1 MIHAHDVLEIVVG
14 LQSAQIAIWLD
25 GGRGVDALLGEQTRA
40 LDDLDVIF
48 SLSDGDAAILALS
61 RLGVAVAADERPKR
75 FVVRDRGDRRIDC
88 HTVTFGGEGGGVQQM
103 PNGDS
108 WRYPAHGFFGCGVVA
123 GKAVRCLSPEV
134 QLLCHHGYQP
144 DDTDRR
150 DMLLLAERFGLTLTE
165 PFGS

>member
-1 MIHAHDVLEIVVG
+1 MIQAYDVLEIVVC
-14 LQSAQIAIWLD
+14 LQSAQITIWLD
-25 GGRGVDALLGEQTRA
+25 GGWGVDGLLGAQTRA
-40 LDDLDVIF
+40 HDDLDVII

-61 RLGVAVAADERPKR
+61 RLGFAVAADERPTR
-75 FVVRDRGDRRIDC
+75 FVVRDGGDRRIDC
-88 HTVTFGGEGGGVQQM
+88 HTVTFDGEGGGVQQM
-103 PNGDS
+103 PNGGS
-108 WRYPAHGFFGCGVVA
+108 WLYPAHGFSWCGVAA

-134 QLLCHHGYQP
+134 QLLCHHGYQS

>member
-25 GGRGVDALLGEQTRA
+25 GGPGVNALLGEQTRA
-40 LDDLDVIF
+40 HDDLDVIF

-61 RLGVAVAADERPKR
+61 RLGVAVAADERPTR
-75 FVVRDRGDRRIDC
+75 FVARDGGDRRIDC
-88 HTVTFGGEGGGVQQM
+88 HTVKFDGEGGGVQQM
-103 PNGDS
+103 PNGES

-150 DMLLLAERFGLTLTE
+150 EMLLLAERFGLTLTE